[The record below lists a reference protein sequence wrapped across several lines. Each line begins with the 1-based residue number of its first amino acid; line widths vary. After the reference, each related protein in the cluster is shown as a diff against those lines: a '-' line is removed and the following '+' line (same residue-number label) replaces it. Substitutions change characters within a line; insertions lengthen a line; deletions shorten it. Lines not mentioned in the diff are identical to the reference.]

1 MRHDWI
7 FDVLIDLQRYAH
19 ANGLS
24 ALALKAEDALRIAR
38 AEVAAALLAEAVTE
52 AEDKLAVPA
61 RSLPH

>member
-1 MRHDWI
+1 
-7 FDVLIDLQRYAH
+7 
-19 ANGLS
+19 LS

-38 AEVAAALLAEAVTE
+38 AEVAAARLAEAVTE